1 MKERK
6 KLRDI
11 HPSHVIFDTLNTIF
25 MILLSIVCIYPLW
38 YIFIYSISDPLEAAK
53 GLTLLPRSVTLTNF
67 AMILRESKIFHALG
81 VSFARTI
88 LGTAITVVCT

>member
-25 MILLSIVCIYPLW
+25 MILLSIICIYPLW
-38 YIFIYSISDPLEAAK
+38 YTGTRRTARISA
-53 GLTLLPRSVTLTNF
+53 
-67 AMILRESKIFHALG
+67 
-81 VSFARTI
+81 ARTPSPPAARTSLPI
-88 LGTAITVVCT
+88 PKWTAPIIPS